1 MRQVRQLVS
10 LARTPVLTLILTLSS
25 HPHPGAHSP
34 PTRNWARRKE
44 CNKCFS
50 AHPDRRTSTP
60 VINHADMKRDQAFGL
75 DTGRSMG
82 TAGGAKRT
90 GEAGGFK
97 EFDDAEDDRRKRR
110 AVEERDLKAE
120 RKATKTKCEY
130 CKRASCIC

>member
-1 MRQVRQLVS
+1 
-10 LARTPVLTLILTLSS
+10 
-25 HPHPGAHSP
+25 
-34 PTRNWARRKE
+34 
-44 CNKCFS
+44 
-50 AHPDRRTSTP
+50 
-60 VINHADMKRDQAFGL
+60 
-75 DTGRSMG
+75 MG

-130 CKRASCIC
+130 CKRFSCTC